1 MAIWEDLLSILSSGK
16 IPGIPSEITF
26 FGLPSLAFLS
36 IPLIAGLVLGF
47 LVKKALKIALIGII
61 AVGAGLYFGVLS
73 MDTLKTALEIG
84 KSYGPEAMQYAA
96 ILFGMLPLG
105 IGFIIG
111 LIIGL
116 KFG

>member
-1 MAIWEDLLSILSSGK
+1 MALWDDLLSILSSGK
-16 IPGIPSEITF
+16 IPGVPGDITLL
-26 FGLPSLAFLS
+26 GLPSIAFLS
-36 IPLIAGLVLGF
+36 IPLVAGLVLGF
-47 LVKKALKIALIGII
+47 LVKKAIKIAAIGII

-73 MDTLKTALEIG
+73 MDSLKNALQVT

-105 IGFIIG
+105 TGFIAG